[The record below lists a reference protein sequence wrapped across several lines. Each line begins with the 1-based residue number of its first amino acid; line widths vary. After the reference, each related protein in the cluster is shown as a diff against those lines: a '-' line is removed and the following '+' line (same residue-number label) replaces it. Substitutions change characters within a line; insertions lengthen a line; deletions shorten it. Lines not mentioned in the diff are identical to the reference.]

1 MVQPAG
7 SAVLSHRHSSIRS
20 SRTAFRLWPKV
31 ITNSRLRRYFPVAAV
46 GKVVRYDELPPDVA
60 VPACEGVCLVLSPH
74 QNTPFVAERHGR
86 KREAVQ
92 ATELGGVVAVVAY
105 ADETRLVLSPA
116 EQWSR
121 HWPMRLSIR
130 PRPSVIMLSLAP
142 LSKS

>member
-1 MVQPAG
+1 MAIAEVGGLHHRYERRALRNAG
-7 SAVLSHRHSSIRS
+7 S
-20 SRTAFRLWPKV
+20 
-31 ITNSRLRRYFPVAAV
+31 
-46 GKVVRYDELPPDVA
+46 
-60 VPACEGVCLVLSPH
+60 
-74 QNTPFVAERHGR
+74 
-86 KREAVQ
+86 
-92 ATELGGVVAVVAY
+92 VVAY